1 MRGTGREG
9 ERGVAV
15 TLLGSGASETNIM
28 GLFVYIVGAVQRGG
42 VWLEK
47 CHLIAWIPC
56 TLPLGEL

>member
-1 MRGTGREG
+1 MNSAEQGGGGEAKGEECIGMRGTGREG

-42 VWLEK
+42 V
-47 CHLIAWIPC
+47 
-56 TLPLGEL
+56 